1 MKMDQVSMQIFIRF
15 PIFRAYNSI
24 TVCVISSYCN
34 ILHDTATKEGYV
46 IKMIVVI
53 LKKISHDSIHAKS
66 TMCLKPV
73 FHNEQ

>member
-1 MKMDQVSMQIFIRF
+1 MCYIKLLQHS
-15 PIFRAYNSI
+15 
-24 TVCVISSYCN
+24 
-34 ILHDTATKEGYV
+34 ATKEGYV

-53 LKKISHDSIHAKS
+53 MKNISHDSTHAKS

>member
-1 MKMDQVSMQIFIRF
+1 MCYIKLLQYS
-15 PIFRAYNSI
+15 
-24 TVCVISSYCN
+24 
-34 ILHDTATKEGYV
+34 ATKEGYV

-53 LKKISHDSIHAKS
+53 LKNISHDSIHAKS

>member
-15 PIFRAYNSI
+15 PIFWAYWFNNCMCYIKLLQHS
-24 TVCVISSYCN
+24 
-34 ILHDTATKEGYV
+34 ATKEGYV

-53 LKKISHDSIHAKS
+53 MKNISHDSIHAKS

>member
-1 MKMDQVSMQIFIRF
+1 MLYQAIAIF
-15 PIFRAYNSI
+15 
-24 TVCVISSYCN
+24 CM
-34 ILHDTATKEGYV
+34 TAAKEGYV

-53 LKKISHDSIHAKS
+53 LKNISHDSIHAKS

>member
-1 MKMDQVSMQIFIRF
+1 MKMDQVSMQIFLRF
-15 PIFRAYNSI
+15 PIFEIIDSI
-24 TVCVISSYCN
+24 TLCA
-34 ILHDTATKEGYV
+34 ATKEGYV

-53 LKKISHDSIHAKS
+53 MKNISHDSIHAKS

>member
-1 MKMDQVSMQIFIRF
+1 MKMDQVSMQILLRF
-15 PIFRAYNSI
+15 PIFEIIDSI
-24 TVCVISSYCN
+24 TLCVISSYCN

-53 LKKISHDSIHAKS
+53 LKNISHDSIHAKN
-66 TMCLKPV
+66 TMCRKPV

>member
-1 MKMDQVSMQIFIRF
+1 MLYQAIAIFCT
-15 PIFRAYNSI
+15 S
-24 TVCVISSYCN
+24 
-34 ILHDTATKEGYV
+34 TKEGYV

-53 LKKISHDSIHAKS
+53 LKNISHDSIHAKS